1 MNQCDMILDYLHKH
15 DGITHLEACNE
26 LGIQR
31 LGARVWDLKHKLGY
45 AIASERITVKNRR
58 GEKCRVVRY
67 KLEG

>member
-31 LGARVWDLKHKLGY
+31 LGARVWDLKHKHGY
-45 AIASERITVKNRR
+45 AIRSERTTVKNRR
-58 GEKCRVVRY
+58 GEKCCVVRY
-67 KLEG
+67 KLGG